1 MGTTG
6 RKNEIRAP
14 GEDLLLKVLKK
25 INPFRNII
33 FFYTLF
39 QEHAKSLLE
48 EIEELLVKNKN
59 ITKQR
64 EEQHA
69 ALEDG
74 TRRNI
79 AMKRN
84 IAEV

>member
-1 MGTTG
+1 M
-6 RKNEIRAP
+6 
-14 GEDLLLKVLKK
+14 
-25 INPFRNII
+25 
-33 FFYTLF
+33 
-39 QEHAKSLLE
+39 LE